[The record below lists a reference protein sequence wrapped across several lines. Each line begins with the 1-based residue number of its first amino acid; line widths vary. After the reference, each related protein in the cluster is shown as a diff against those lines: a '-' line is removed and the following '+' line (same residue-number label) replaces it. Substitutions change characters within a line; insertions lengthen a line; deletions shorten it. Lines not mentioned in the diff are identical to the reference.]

1 MKRNGNAT
9 SNRNFNPQNAKPP
22 IPMDVDE
29 VDSAMERFIRQKY
42 EHRQF
47 SGAAGRP
54 MVHQST
60 GSTRSSEE
68 QPPPLPPK
76 PSKRFGFGLRAASST
91 FPLSRTARMSPPESP
106 EGNTRF
112 AAPPSP
118 IRVNKQSRVFGASI
132 GGTGA
137 TFESKLGTLKD
148 MGFPDERRN
157 SAVLKGLSG
166 NLERA
171 VETLVRLGEGN
182 APPSRTRT
190 PMPQKSQS
198 FQASAAT
205 DEPPKIA
212 SPIKSNNPFDQP
224 TAGLSTGNQPTVLP
238 APQYGH
244 TNGGF
249 VYNTQGQSGSYNPF
263 DAPTQVTTSPQ
274 ELEQSFQQLQ
284 ISQPLFPHAT
294 GGYPSQQQQLQLQQ
308 ARYQQ
313 SMTPPVPQ
321 MPQQYSFSTY
331 TQHQQSTLGSY
342 NPFLQSVQQPSSNPY
357 VSQQQLSTSSNPY
370 AAQSYNINNNNNMFP
385 NNNQPF
391 QPQAPPQQQPPP
403 PQHQQQQQQQSFPG
417 YTQQQYP
424 PNAPPQ
430 LPYQPSQIHPQPL
443 IPHPTARYDKT
454 SILALYNYPQL
465 APSPLHQPPSTTTTD
480 PTTDQP
486 PMPKLPPG
494 IPAPGLPHR
503 SVTMPATLAAGSRN
517 PFLSAG
523 GFGASDGGG
532 GGGVGLGAR
541 PMPLANGESRHV
553 SQESVDVGGW
563 QSGRHSPDAF
573 ASLSARFVR

>member
-1 MKRNGNAT
+1 MKRNGNVT
-9 SNRNFNPQNAKPP
+9 SNRTFNPQNAKPP

-29 VDSAMERFIRQKY
+29 VDSAMEKFIRQKY
-42 EHRQF
+42 EQRVF
-47 SGAAGRP
+47 SGGAGRP
-54 MVHQST
+54 VVRQST

-132 GGTGA
+132 GGIGA
-137 TFESKLGTLKD
+137 TFESKLGTLRD
-148 MGFPDERRN
+148 MGFPDEKRN

-171 VETLVRLGEGN
+171 VETLIRLGEGN

-190 PMPQKSQS
+190 PMPSKSPS
-198 FQASAAT
+198 YQASTTA
-205 DEPPKIA
+205 DEPLRAA
-212 SPIKSNNPFDQP
+212 SPVKSTNPFDQP
-224 TAGLSTGNQPTVLP
+224 TAGLSISNQQAALPTP
-238 APQYGH
+238 EYGH
-244 TNGGF
+244 SNGGF
-249 VYNTQGQSGSYNPF
+249 VYNTQGQSSSYNPF

-284 ISQPLFPHAT
+284 VSQPLFPHAT
-294 GGYPSQQQQLQLQQ
+294 GGYPSQQQQLQQ

-331 TQHQQSTLGSY
+331 TQHQQPSLGSY
-342 NPFLQSVQQPSSNPY
+342 NPFLQSGQQPSSNPY
-357 VSQQQLSTSSNPY
+357 TSQQQLSTSSNPY
-370 AAQSYNINNNNNMFP
+370 AVSSYNNNTIP
-385 NNNQPF
+385 IQSQPF
-391 QPQAPPQQQPPP
+391 APQPQPQPQSQQQPF
-403 PQHQQQQQQQSFPG
+403 SG
-417 YTQQQYP
+417 YTQQYSL
-424 PNAPPQ
+424 NNTPQ
-430 LPYQPSQIHPQPL
+430 PAYQPPYQQPQPQPL
-443 IPHPTARYDKT
+443 IPQPTARFDKT

-465 APSPLHQPPSTTTTD
+465 APAPLQHPSSTTD
-480 PTTDQP
+480 PTR
-486 PMPKLPPG
+486 MPKLPSG
-494 IPAPGLPHR
+494 VPALGQPHR

-517 PFLSAG
+517 PFLPAG

-532 GGGVGLGAR
+532 TGSGGGVGFGGR
-541 PMPLANGESRHV
+541 PVPQANGESRHV